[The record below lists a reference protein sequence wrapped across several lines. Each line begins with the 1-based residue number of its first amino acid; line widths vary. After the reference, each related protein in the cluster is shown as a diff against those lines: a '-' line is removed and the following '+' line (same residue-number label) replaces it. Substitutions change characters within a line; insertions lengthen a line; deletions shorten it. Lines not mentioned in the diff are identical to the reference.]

1 VVDRPGMLR
10 IPRPAR
16 GHRSVSARTFP
27 QSADLQSPDS
37 RCVVVS
43 TTAMRCNALHGLDA
57 KFQQQNV
64 QLIAGL
70 TESLRLA
77 RCENDYSREWR
88 AVAVGDLVENTS

>member
-1 VVDRPGMLR
+1 
-10 IPRPAR
+10 
-16 GHRSVSARTFP
+16 
-27 QSADLQSPDS
+27 
-37 RCVVVS
+37 
-43 TTAMRCNALHGLDA
+43 MRCNALHGLDA

-77 RCENDYSREWR
+77 RCENEYSREWR